1 MAASVAADA
10 AADAAG
16 AFIVRLELE
25 GAQDG
30 PLQGRTVGVKD
41 NFDLQG
47 YKTGAGNPTWL
58 DTHPPATATAPAVQA
73 LLDAGARVVGK
84 THMDELAYSLNGE
97 NAHYGTPRN
106 AAAPGRIPGGSSSG
120 SAAAAG
126 GGLVDIGL
134 GSDTA
139 GSVRVPASYNGLL
152 GFRPTHARVSLELA
166 TPLAPSFDTA
176 GWFARDAA
184 TLKATGQVLLAG
196 SPSTPLP
203 SPRWLVATDA
213 FDLSDDATRQ
223 AIYDAM
229 SVDFPAVTAVLG
241 PPKELAIASLEGE
254 GSLEQWLDVFRVI
267 QAHEVWQAHGEWVRA
282 AAPAFGPGVKE
293 RFEAA
298 SKVTAA
304 EVEDAA
310 AARERQTHRFWRAAG
325 NLTLGMTFI
334 QKKGRL
340 ARRFPRN
347 PTAKFGI
354 GAFLGAAVIGSA
366 GARRPGRK
374 RIVAHVLS
382 VLGSDGL
389 LALPTCPGP
398 APLLN
403 TPTAELELF
412 RRRLL
417 SLSALAPLCCL
428 PQVTLPIAEVD
439 GCPVGLSLIGPR
451 GTDEALLEV
460 AEALMAAMPAAR
472 GAASP

>member
-184 TLKATGQVLLAG
+184 TLKATGQRCWG
-196 SPSTPLP
+196 RPRSWPSR
-203 SPRWLVATDA
+203 RWRVRVAWSSGWT
-213 FDLSDDATRQ
+213 
-223 AIYDAM
+223 
-229 SVDFPAVTAVLG
+229 
-241 PPKELAIASLEGE
+241 
-254 GSLEQWLDVFRVI
+254 VFRVI

-304 EVEDAA
+304 E
-310 AARERQTHRFWRAAG
+310 
-325 NLTLGMTFI
+325 
-334 QKKGRL
+334 KKGRL

-347 PTAKFGI
+347 PTAEFGI
-354 GAFLGAAVIGSA
+354 GAFLTGAAVIGSA

-417 SLSALAPLCCL
+417 SLSALR
-428 PQVTLPIAEVD
+428 T
-439 GCPVGLSLIGPR
+439 
-451 GTDEALLEV
+451 
-460 AEALMAAMPAAR
+460 PAACPR
-472 GAASP
+472 A

>member
-310 AARERQTHRFWRAAG
+310 AARER
-325 NLTLGMTFI
+325 
-334 QKKGRL
+334 
-340 ARRFPRN
+340 
-347 PTAKFGI
+347 
-354 GAFLGAAVIGSA
+354 
-366 GARRPGRK
+366 
-374 RIVAHVLS
+374 IVAHVLS

-472 GAASP
+472 GAASA

>member
-196 SPSTPLP
+196 SRSTPLP

-310 AARERQTHRFWRAAG
+310 AARER
-325 NLTLGMTFI
+325 
-334 QKKGRL
+334 
-340 ARRFPRN
+340 
-347 PTAKFGI
+347 
-354 GAFLGAAVIGSA
+354 
-366 GARRPGRK
+366 
-374 RIVAHVLS
+374 IVAHVLS

-472 GAASP
+472 GAASA

>member
-310 AARERQTHRFWRAAG
+310 AARER
-325 NLTLGMTFI
+325 
-334 QKKGRL
+334 
-340 ARRFPRN
+340 
-347 PTAKFGI
+347 
-354 GAFLGAAVIGSA
+354 
-366 GARRPGRK
+366 
-374 RIVAHVLS
+374 IVAHVLS

>member
-1 MAASVAADA
+1 MLAAVAGASGRSAHCIRRCPSLRRPSRHAPPSRRALLRAGGAIMAASVAADA

-310 AARERQTHRFWRAAG
+310 AARER
-325 NLTLGMTFI
+325 
-334 QKKGRL
+334 
-340 ARRFPRN
+340 
-347 PTAKFGI
+347 
-354 GAFLGAAVIGSA
+354 
-366 GARRPGRK
+366 
-374 RIVAHVLS
+374 IVAHVLS

-472 GAASP
+472 GAASA

>member
-184 TLKATGQVLLAG
+184 TLKATGQ
-196 SPSTPLP
+196 
-203 SPRWLVATDA
+203 
-213 FDLSDDATRQ
+213 
-223 AIYDAM
+223 AM

-254 GSLEQWLDVFRVI
+254 GSLEQWLDRVPRHPG
-267 QAHEVWQAHGEWVRA
+267 ARGVAGARGVGAGRGAGVRA
-282 AAPAFGPGVKE
+282 GREGALRGGLQGDGG
-293 RFEAA
+293 RG
-298 SKVTAA
+298 
-304 EVEDAA
+304 EDAA
-310 AARERQTHRFWRAAG
+310 AARE
-325 NLTLGMTFI
+325 
-334 QKKGRL
+334 
-340 ARRFPRN
+340 
-347 PTAKFGI
+347 
-354 GAFLGAAVIGSA
+354 
-366 GARRPGRK
+366 

-417 SLSALAPLCCL
+417 SLSALR
-428 PQVTLPIAEVD
+428 T
-439 GCPVGLSLIGPR
+439 
-451 GTDEALLEV
+451 
-460 AEALMAAMPAAR
+460 PAACPR
-472 GAASP
+472 A